1 MRKYT
6 QVLAVSFAGML
17 LGAAC
22 SGSDSAADD
31 ELIEAVKADWI
42 DDGDFPET
50 LDIDC
55 VASAFVAGLGGAD
68 GAATYGVEASNVADN
83 EFGDTPI
90 SEEHAR
96 AAARGMIECDNFERD
111 MLANFGGEATDEQ
124 AQCLADKIDDKYLEA
139 IFASTFMGEEE
150 GRELEQE
157 FENDFEEALFTAI
170 SDCGIE
176 G

>member
-22 SGSDSAADD
+22 GGGNSAADD
-31 ELIEAVKADWI
+31 ELIEAIKVDWI
-42 DDGDFPET
+42 NDGDFPED
-50 LDIDC
+50 LDINC
-55 VASAFVAGLGGAD
+55 VAGAFVSGVGGAE
-68 GAATYGVEASNVADN
+68 GAATYGIDASNVADS

-90 SEEHAR
+90 TEEHAR
-96 AAARGMIECDNFERD
+96 AAAKGMLECDNFERD
-111 MLANFGGEATDEQ
+111 MLANFGGEATEDQ

-139 IFASTFMGEEE
+139 LFASTFMGEE